1 MAGLFEKTDS
11 LVSKGVMGAARWGGF
26 AEVCGGKLAPPSLY
40 GADFD
45 SFPLRPCPFF
55 HFPPAFPLLPTFS
68 LGQACESL
76 RYAVLDH
83 RAELL
88 LQPCCLRCVKCG

>member
-55 HFPPAFPLLPTFS
+55 HFPPAFPFYLLFHS
-68 LGQACESL
+68 VRLARACGTLCLIIARSCYSN
-76 RYAVLDH
+76 RAV
-83 RAELL
+83 
-88 LQPCCLRCVKCG
+88 